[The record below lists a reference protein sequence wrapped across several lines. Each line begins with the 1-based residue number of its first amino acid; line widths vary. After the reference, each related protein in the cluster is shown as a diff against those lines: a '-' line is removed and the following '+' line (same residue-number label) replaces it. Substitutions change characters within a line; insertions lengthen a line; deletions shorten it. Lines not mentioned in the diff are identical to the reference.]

1 MLAAG
6 VTVRLDPMTTQ
17 RSAFSAWPKLVSS
30 MSVWCG
36 GVVVCGGEDVGKML
50 AEDQKVV
57 IYLLA
62 GSLQS

>member
-1 MLAAG
+1 
-6 VTVRLDPMTTQ
+6 MTTQ